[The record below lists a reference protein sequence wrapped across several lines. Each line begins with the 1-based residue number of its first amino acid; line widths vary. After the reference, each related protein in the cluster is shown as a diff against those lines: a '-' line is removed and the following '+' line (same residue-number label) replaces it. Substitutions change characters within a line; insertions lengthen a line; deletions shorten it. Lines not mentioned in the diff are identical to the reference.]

1 MIKKNSTVDTF
12 IQHKFIEECMKYF
25 IRKYHVGTSVAKS
38 IKTWAF
44 LRMGEWRGGAGDAG
58 NSKTLANIL

>member
-1 MIKKNSTVDTF
+1 MAKKNSTVDTF

-25 IRKYHVGTSVAKS
+25 ICMYEVSCATSVAKS

-44 LRMGEWRGGAGDAG
+44 LRMCE
-58 NSKTLANIL
+58 